1 MGKKINTAELAK
13 KYAAALFDEAV
24 AHECADDV
32 ADELRELGRLMADC
46 PEFDRLMNSR
56 LISANIR
63 AQTVAAIAQKA
74 GLSDVTGRFLGVLA
88 DNGRMPLFTKI
99 YDAFTALYEEHKGIL
114 SVSVVSAQELNEAA
128 RQRLNDVLKRI
139 FNKEIRL
146 SLSVNPSL
154 IGGMTVQVGS
164 LMADASVKT
173 KLQKLNLVMKGVGV

>member
-1 MGKKINTAELAK
+1 MGKKINTAELAG
-13 KYAAALFDEAV
+13 KYATALFDEAV
-24 AHECADDV
+24 AHGCADDV
-32 ADELRELGRLMADC
+32 AAELRELGRLMADC

-56 LISANIR
+56 LINANIR

-88 DNGRMPLFTKI
+88 DNGRMSLFTKI
-99 YDAFTALYEEHKGIL
+99 CSAFTVLYEKHQGIL
-114 SVSVVSAQELNEAA
+114 SVSVVSAQALNESTQ
-128 RQRLNDVLKRI
+128 QRLTGVLERI
-139 FNKEIRL
+139 FNKKIRL

-154 IGGMTVQVGS
+154 IGGLTVQVGS

>member
-1 MGKKINTAELAK
+1 MGKKINMAELAG

-32 ADELRELGRLMADC
+32 AAELRELGRLMADC

-56 LISANIR
+56 LISAKIR
-63 AQTVAAIAQKA
+63 AQTVAAVAQKA
-74 GLSDVTGRFLGVLA
+74 GLSDVTGHFLGVLA
-88 DNGRMPLFTKI
+88 DNGRMPLFGKI
-99 YDAFTALYEEHKGIL
+99 CGAFTALYEKHKGIL
-114 SVSVVSAQELNEAA
+114 PVSVVSARELSNETKD
-128 RQRLNDVLKRI
+128 RLTGVLERI

-146 SLSVNPSL
+146 TLSVNPSL
-154 IGGMTVQVGS
+154 IGGLTVQVGS